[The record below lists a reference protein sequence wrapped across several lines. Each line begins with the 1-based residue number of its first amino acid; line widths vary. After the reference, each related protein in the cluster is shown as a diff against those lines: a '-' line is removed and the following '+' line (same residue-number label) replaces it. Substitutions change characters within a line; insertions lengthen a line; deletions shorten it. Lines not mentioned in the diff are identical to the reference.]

1 MTTILQRV
9 CWNTDSWK
17 KPSGET
23 IDSGNPG
30 KRGYGNEEWNFCTT
44 DKLDGSVFGWLYWP
58 AKQFREKNFQILF
71 WTINPRREWVLVGAY
86 LDASLAT
93 DEELRKLR
101 SFFEKTGISR
111 RRLYEA
117 LSVVGARQRAYVRKH
132 PPTKPR
138 DLKFKCPIG
147 KVRIFQP
154 QIPYRAMP
162 ERFRSKNPR
171 FKNPT
176 IFQESIE
183 RLVPAAFSE
192 PHPSQYY
199 VAHPLLEEVY
209 PRATPAS
216 LKIITPRH
224 KELCNEFIRW
234 LDRAGHKVVG
244 REKDQVDVEFKDGLH
259 LCRAELKVCY
269 GMTPTFAIREALGQL
284 LEYNYYG
291 WRIPANRWLIV
302 LDSTPSEHD
311 RKYVRRLSK
320 RKNLPLQLWWRSGS
334 EFIRALS

>member
-44 DKLDGSVFGWLYWP
+44 DKLDGNVFGWLYWP
-58 AKQFREKNFQILF
+58 AKQFRGKNFQVLF

-93 DEELRKLR
+93 EEELRRLQ
-101 SFFEKTGISR
+101 SLFEKTGISK
-111 RRLYEA
+111 RRLLEA
-117 LSVVGARQRAYVRKH
+117 LGVVYTGQRAYVRQH
-132 PPTKPR
+132 PPTKPS
-138 DLKFKCPIG
+138 DLRFKCPVG

-154 QIPYRAMP
+154 QIPYLAMP

-176 IFQESIE
+176 IFDESIE
-183 RLVPAAFSE
+183 RLLPAAFSK
-192 PHPSQYY
+192 PHPNQHY
-199 VAHPLLEEVY
+199 VAHPLMEEIY

-216 LKIITPRH
+216 LSIIIPRH
-224 KELCNEFIRW
+224 KELCNKFIRW
-234 LDRAGHKVVG
+234 LDRKGYSVVG
-244 REKDQVDVEFKDGLH
+244 REKDQVNVEFKDGSNF
-259 LCRAELKVCY
+259 CRAELKVCY
-269 GMTPTFAIREALGQL
+269 GITPTFAIREALGQL

-291 WRIPANRWLIV
+291 WRIPADRWLIV
-302 LDSTPSEHD
+302 LDSAPSEHD
-311 RKYVRRLSK
+311 REYLGRLSGK
-320 RKNLPLQLWWRSGS
+320 KNLPLQLWWRLGNDFVNTPS
-334 EFIRALS
+334 